1 MFVYEGL
8 AYDLIAA
15 AVGALLGI
23 GVAYLMVLAIA
34 SAFGGL
40 ADIYIAYSVK
50 STSIVIAY
58 AIGVLLTFAV
68 VAFSARRVSRMN
80 IVSAVRNLEA
90 PPAAKARRWRS
101 LRALAGVALGV
112 VLFLSGAS
120 ADNGVTIGLGVTLV
134 ILSLV
139 PLARLV

>member
-40 ADIYIAYSVK
+40 ADIHIAYSVK
-50 STSIVIAY
+50 LTSIVIAY

-68 VAFSARRVSRMN
+68 VASSARGVSRMN
-80 IVSAVRNLEA
+80 IVSAIRNLED

-101 LRALAGVALGV
+101 LRALAGVALGA
-112 VLFLSGAS
+112 VLFVSGAS
-120 ADNGVTIGLGVTLV
+120 ADNAVTIGLGVTLV